1 MARGGLQKEVL
12 SQVRPEEP
20 GVRQVKEKEAQAEAV
35 AVSKSWK
42 KKQDI
47 WETKYLM
54 KAGAQ
59 SVKLRS
65 GE

>member
-1 MARGGLQKEVL
+1 MI

-20 GVRQVKEKEAQAEAV
+20 GVRQVKEEEAQAEAV

-47 WETKYLM
+47 WETKCFI
-54 KAGAQ
+54 KAEAQ
-59 SVKLRS
+59 SMKLRS
-65 GE
+65 GG